1 MESGN
6 LGSKSQ
12 LSHRLTERLRS
23 LRNSVGLSLPPPQMG
38 ILLLAAQGFGKDEMK
53 TQSVVTTSCQPLI
66 APRDQSLTHNLENS
80 SAR

>member
-23 LRNSVGLSLPPPQMG
+23 LRNSVGLSLPPCKWAYCC
-38 ILLLAAQGFGKDEMK
+38 LLPKVSAKMK
-53 TQSVVTTSCQPLI
+53 
-66 APRDQSLTHNLENS
+66 
-80 SAR
+80 